1 MTVCI
6 PESLALFSFSAN
18 ICQLLH
24 TNAITFNDCC
34 KINAALHLDQHLWLH
49 AFMHMGFDWDFAME
63 LCTAFR
69 VDISHCNDVE
79 LEFMDPDEF
88 DSDLEDEEDN
98 SEKIYVSTIRPRYLI
113 VILKHSQTPPADFS
127 SMLVFSPPALPQIF
141 DSLITNFQPSL
152 RNSQPANTLY
162 LLARFACLTCDHN
175 WLEDLIMGA
184 TDAIEETFFVSMSL
198 SRLSFISLTIYRRT
212 DRTIL
217 HVWCFGYT
225 TLPCGYT

>member
-1 MTVCI
+1 MEQKRKASEQRIKQKGKQKSIQDHVGRTLSV
-6 PESLALFSFSAN
+6 
-18 ICQLLH
+18 
-24 TNAITFNDCC
+24 
-34 KINAALHLDQHLWLH
+34 DQRWW
-49 AFMHMGFDWDFAME
+49 GGDDSDSSS
-63 LCTAFR
+63 
-69 VDISHCNDVE
+69 V
-79 LEFMDPDEF
+79 